1 MTEMAVV
8 VVNDVTV
15 SDVIHDTV
23 RSMVPMC
30 YAVCDAVCVRS
41 VCDAV
46 CDAMCVRY
54 TVGVDGGVNDVVCVD
69 AVVDP
74 TGNQSFD
81 VQITATT
88 VLPSV
93 GLSVRRFVRLLVQPP
108 G

>member
-30 YAVCDAVCVRS
+30 YAVCDAMCDAVRDAVCVRS
-41 VCDAV
+41 VC
-46 CDAMCVRY
+46 VRS
-54 TVGVDGGVNDVVCVD
+54 VGVDGGVNDVVCVD

-93 GLSVRRFVRLLVQPP
+93 GSSVCRFVRLLVQPP